1 MMICHHPENE
11 MLFDYASGSLEE
23 EPSLVV
29 AAHLA
34 FCDLCRGEVRSME
47 SLGGALLSK
56 AADEQ
61 TGDEQMAPDAL
72 ESVMAR
78 LDSPMEAGESQP
90 PAPADPIL
98 PGPVARYIGS
108 GLDGLRWRRVAP
120 RMEEALIATSNAK
133 FKTSLLRI
141 KAGTVIPRHAHGGRE
156 YTLVL
161 KGGIVDEEMRYRRGD
176 VMVADSTHEHRPVA
190 AEDEECICLAV
201 LDAPL
206 RFTGFFARLLS
217 PFLGGSAPR

>member
-1 MMICHHPENE
+1 MICHHPENE

-34 FCDLCRGEVRSME
+34 FCELCRGEVRSME
-47 SLGGALLSK
+47 SLGGALLSE
-56 AADEQ
+56 AAGAQ
-61 TGDEQMAPDAL
+61 LAPDAL
-72 ESVMAR
+72 DTVMAR
-78 LDSPMEAGESQP
+78 LDSPVEASENQQP
-90 PAPADPIL
+90 VLPPDPIL
-98 PGPVARYIGS
+98 PGPVVRYLGT

-120 RMEEALIATSNAK
+120 RVEEALIATANAK

-141 KAGTVIPRHAHGGRE
+141 KPGTVMPRHTHGGRE

-161 KGGIVDEEMRYRRGD
+161 KGGIVDEEVHYRRGD
-176 VMVADSTHEHRPVA
+176 VMAADSSHEHRPMA